1 VTIPTEVIMRM
12 ATLGLNEA
20 QAKAVAEMLST
31 VEQATAAEGEAGKEK
46 ARERWRRWKAKQPVT
61 NDDKRLQTTANAD
74 QHSRDRV
81 APVDDKLKPIDT
93 NTSQNTT
100 SKDHSEFR
108 GVLASLDAEQVV
120 GLIKI
125 RKAKKAPVTGYAASL
140 FVKAAATCG
149 LSVPEAA
156 DMCIERNWLTVKP
169 EWMPSARGSPPHRQ
183 ASFAD
188 ALAAV
193 ATEAEYRN
201 DPRHSP
207 SDESP
212 GRVVP
217 YLPRVQSG

>member
-1 VTIPTEVIMRM
+1 VTPDDFRRLV
-12 ATLGLNEA
+12 AAGLNTDQIAVVMEMMAAKEA
-20 QAKAVAEMLST
+20 VFTEAEEARKAK
-31 VEQATAAEGEAGKEK
+31 G
-46 ARERWRRWKAKQPVT
+46 RERVAKWRAERNATETSPNVT
-61 NDDKRLQTTANAD
+61 EPLV
-74 QHSRDRV
+74 RDRV

-169 EWMPSARGSPPHRQ
+169 EWMPSARGSPPPRQ